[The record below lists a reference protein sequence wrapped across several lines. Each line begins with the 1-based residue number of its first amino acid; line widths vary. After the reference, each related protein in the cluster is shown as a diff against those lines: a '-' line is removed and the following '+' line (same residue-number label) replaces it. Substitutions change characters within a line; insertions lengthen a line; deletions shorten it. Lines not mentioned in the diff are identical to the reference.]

1 MGNFIPNKV
10 IKIIPRDPPWI
21 DNHLKTMLKQQ
32 QRLYRNYK
40 RHGFKVEDKVR
51 VDKFRDEC
59 NLAIQNAKQVYLNKL
74 GNKLSDPKS
83 CQKAYWKII
92 NRVMNRCKAP
102 KIPPLLVNNIFKVN
116 AKDKAQEFI
125 TYFSKQCKPLLNS
138 STLPNLSYLTNQ
150 RLNDITFTNVDIIS
164 VIRSRQK

>member
-1 MGNFIPNKV
+1 M
-10 IKIIPRDPPWI
+10 
-21 DNHLKTMLKQQ
+21 
-32 QRLYRNYK
+32 YRNYES
-40 RHGFKVEDKVR
+40 RGFKVEDKVR

-59 NLAIQNAKQVYLNKL
+59 NLVIQNAKQVYLNKL

-102 KIPPLLVNNIFKVN
+102 KIPPLLVNNNFMVN

-125 TYFSKQCKPLLNS
+125 SYFSKQCKPLLNN

-150 RLNDITFTNVDIIS
+150 RLDDIIFTNDDIIS
-164 VIRSRQK
+164 LIRSIDKNKSSGPDDLSPRMLSL